1 MFLNWKNLTKLLWLT
16 NIFLL
21 VSCSEIFRTELP
33 PIIDCLDENEVC
45 SYRET
50 IQPILNSHCT
60 RCHGDLGRK
69 DAGLDLSS
77 YSSTMEDGPNNQ
89 IVSIGNHE
97 SSMLW
102 IRVVDEINPMPP
114 VYDAEMIHEDYAN
127 MIKKWINNGAPDN

>member
-1 MFLNWKNLTKLLWLT
+1 MLLNWKNLTKLFWFT
-16 NIFLL
+16 NVFLL

-77 YSSTMEDGPNNQ
+77 YSSTMEGG
-89 IVSIGNHE
+89 IVSVGNHE
-97 SSMLW
+97 SSSLW
-102 IRVVDEINPMPP
+102 TRVVDEINPMPP
-114 VYDAEMIHEDYAN
+114 VYDSEMIHEDYAN
-127 MIKKWINNGAPDN
+127 MIKKWIDNGAPDN